1 MNSLVI
7 EEPVEIQ
14 EVNVPK
20 RRGRK
25 PKPKVE
31 NEVDNKPRKRGR
43 KPKKK
48 AEGDDKVKKE
58 PKKRGR
64 KPKNKDVDEP
74 PKIPK
79 KRGRKKKTNVY
90 SVKKPQ
96 VSNVFDGKN
105 DTLILHLPISSKDVD
120 SEMSEKKLLKYN
132 ELSIPKPFESE
143 NNFEIINSGAE
154 GIMEQ
159 DNNFANFEGRIDNDK
174 LNKKYDNNLLKINE
188 EKSNDKEQNMNN
200 NFNLSFDENRLV
212 NIRWEFING
221 NKSKVWP
228 KKVSSCC
235 LWCCHTFDNIP
246 VAMPVKYYKEKF
258 YVKDFYC
265 SFNCAAAHN
274 FDKGGDG
281 VWERYSLL
289 NLMNKKLNGVKFSK
303 IKKAPPRETLKMFN
317 GYMSINEFRMN
328 FFILNKDFKVL
339 NPPLISMIP
348 KIEETKIS
356 NRNKKLYI
364 PLDKKVL
371 EDAEKSEKLRLER
384 KKPIISN
391 NTLSM
396 FMNLKLN

>member
-7 EEPVEIQ
+7 EEPIEIQ
-14 EVNVPK
+14 EIKVPK
-20 RRGRK
+20 KRGRK
-25 PKPKVE
+25 PKPK
-31 NEVDNKPRKRGR
+31 KP
-43 KPKKK
+43 
-48 AEGDDKVKKE
+48 EDLVKKE

-64 KPKNKDVDEP
+64 KPKKKLEGDVKKEPKKRGRKPKKKDENAP

-96 VSNVFDGKN
+96 VSTLFDGKN
-105 DTLILHLPISSKDVD
+105 DTLILHLPISSKDIEGD
-120 SEMSEKKLLKYN
+120 MSEKKLLEYN
-132 ELSIPKPFESE
+132 ELSLPKPFESE
-143 NNFEIINSGAE
+143 NNFEIINNDVVNSNDL
-154 GIMEQ
+154 
-159 DNNFANFEGRIDNDK
+159 DNNFAGFKGRIDNDK
-174 LNKKYDNNLLKINE
+174 LNKKYDNNLIKINE
-188 EKSNDKEQNMNN
+188 EKITKNETKMSN

-212 NIRWEFING
+212 NIRWEFINA
-221 NKSKVWP
+221 NKSKIWP
-228 KKVSSCC
+228 NKVNSCC
-235 LWCCHTFDNIP
+235 LWCCHTFDNVP
-246 VAMPVKYYKEKF
+246 VAMPVKYYKDKF
-258 YVKDFYC
+258 YVKDYYC

-289 NLMNKKLNGVKFSK
+289 NLMYKKLNDVKFIK

-317 GYMSINEFRMN
+317 GYLSINEFRNN
-328 FFILNKDFKVL
+328 FFTLNKEFKLL

-348 KIEETKIS
+348 KIEEMKIS
-356 NRNKKLYI
+356 NRNKKMYI
-364 PLDKKVL
+364 PLDKKIL

-384 KKPIISN
+384 KKPVISN